1 MSKVL
6 VVKAHPLTGE
16 ASNSIRVADA
26 FITAYKE
33 TNHFDHIEELSLYT
47 SFIPEIDEEILMAWG
62 MLANGESFEKLSQSQ
77 QDKVSRFN
85 ELTEKFLDADK
96 IVIANPLWNLSI
108 PTRLKAWI
116 DTVVV
121 SGTSFKYTAEGPV
134 GLIKGKKL
142 LHIQSN
148 GGIYKEQDP
157 ASQYI
162 KTIFGFIGVVDQQ
175 QVFLEGV
182 NYDPSQTESIVL
194 EGIQKAVK
202 IAQTF

>member
-26 FITAYKE
+26 FIAAYKE
-33 TNHFDHIEELSLYT
+33 ANHFDHIEELSLYT

-62 MLANGESFEKLSQSQ
+62 ALSNGESFEKLSQSQ

-116 DTVVV
+116 DTVVI

-162 KTIFGFIGVVDQQ
+162 KTIFGFIGVEDQQ

-182 NYDPSQTESIVL
+182 NYDPSQTENIVL
-194 EGIQKAVK
+194 AGIQKAEE
-202 IAQTF
+202 IAKTF